1 MKTKHSAR
9 SIFSLGLALLFAGC
23 GGNRESKLI
32 GSWKARPMSVVLNAI
47 GGAQNGGS
55 AAAASQAAQAMAQA
69 TIDIRADKTFTL
81 NFAQPMECT
90 WTWSEDT
97 GTMNLSVSKVN
108 GQAVAQT
115 SGTLAPQPTLK
126 AKMSDD
132 DSMLT
137 LTNTMP
143 SADGGIELNFEKS

>member
-1 MKTKHSAR
+1 MKTKHFAR
-9 SIFSLGLALLFAGC
+9 PMFSLALAFLLAGC

-55 AAAASQAAQAMAQA
+55 AAAASQATQAMAQA

-81 NFAQPMECT
+81 NFAQPMEGT

-97 GTMNLSVSKVN
+97 GVVNLSVSKVN
-108 GQAVAQT
+108 GQDM
-115 SGTLAPQPTLK
+115 PK
-126 AKMSDD
+126 AAGGATPSPVFKGQLDND
-132 DSMLT
+132 NSMLT
-137 LTNTMP
+137 LSNSLP
-143 SADGGIELNFEKS
+143 SASGGIELNFEKS